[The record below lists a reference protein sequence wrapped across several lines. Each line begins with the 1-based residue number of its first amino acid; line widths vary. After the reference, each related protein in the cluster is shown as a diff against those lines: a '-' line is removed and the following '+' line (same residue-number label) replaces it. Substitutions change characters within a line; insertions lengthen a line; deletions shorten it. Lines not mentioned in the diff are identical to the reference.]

1 MIVTGKR
8 ANDAPD
14 APQEAPGDFMAKAPK
29 TPPKPLAVASQP
41 RKPGRTTSAKP
52 RAKKA
57 APTAEA
63 AVEPLVAT
71 QPVASEPA
79 AETVAPQPE
88 PAPDAANPFA
98 FPGEEQR
105 QMIETLSVNL
115 AKAAMT
121 AQAAIAEAA
130 LAQADRPAAL
140 SPDPFNVGPAMNS
153 VMTSLAARPDKL
165 FAAQADLFNRY
176 MDLWATTARRV
187 SGEESPQPS
196 KDKRFKD
203 PAWAENPMFDV
214 MRQSYLVTADW
225 MNGLVSSVEDVDPRT
240 KRRAEFFTKLLTDA
254 FSPSNFLASNP
265 AALKAMAET
274 NGESLVK
281 GMQNFAADLERGMGK
296 LKISQ
301 ADYGKFVV
309 GENVATAPGQVVWR
323 DELFELI
330 QFDAST
336 DKQRAIPL
344 LIFPPWI
351 NKFYILDLQPENS
364 MIRWLSGQ
372 GFTVFVCS
380 WVNPDASMA
389 AHDFD
394 DYLEKGIYRATQKVM
409 EQTGQDRLNTVGYC
423 IGGTLMGA
431 ALAHMAARG
440 DKRVNATTFFAA
452 QHDFE
457 EAGDLLL
464 FTDEHWLNEIEK
476 QMDAA
481 GGVLPGAAMAD
492 TFNALRAN
500 DLIWSFFV
508 SNYLMGKEPAAFDLL
523 FWNAD
528 QTRMPKALHMNYLR
542 SMYGAN
548 KLTKGE
554 FEIGGVRVDLSKV
567 KIPLYFQASREDHI
581 APMNSVYRS
590 AKAFRNADVTL
601 TLAGSGHIAGVVNPP
616 SAKKYQ
622 HWVNPNLPAT
632 LAEWQAGAQE
642 HPGSWWPHWAE
653 WLHARSGE
661 WVAARDPNKGP
672 LSPLEPAPGSYV
684 KVKS

>member
-1 MIVTGKR
+1 MAKR
-8 ANDAPD
+8 PTTPPHAPGADAPR
-14 APQEAPGDFMAKAPK
+14 A
-29 TPPKPLAVASQP
+29 P
-41 RKPGRTTSAKP
+41 RKAGRPTSAKP
-52 RAKKA
+52 PRPRAARAK
-57 APTAEA
+57 APPEQPAPDPVT
-63 AVEPLVAT
+63 EPK
-71 QPVASEPA
+71 
-79 AETVAPQPE
+79 
-88 PAPDAANPFA
+88 PAPDAA
-98 FPGEEQR
+98 PGSAIPGADQR
-105 QMIETLSVNL
+105 QMLETLSLNL

-130 LAQADRPAAL
+130 LSQADRPAAL
-140 SPDPFNVGPAMNS
+140 SPDPFNVGPAMTQ
-153 VMTSLAARPDKL
+153 VMSGLAARPDKL

-176 MDLWATTARRV
+176 MDLWASTTRRAA
-187 SGEESPQPS
+187 GEEAAAPPS

-203 PAWAENPMFDV
+203 PAWSENPMFDV

-225 MNGLVSSVEDVDPRT
+225 MNGLVSSVEDIDPRT

-265 AALKAMAET
+265 AALKALAET

-281 GMQNFAADLERGMGK
+281 GMQNFAADLERGAGK

-301 ADYGKFVV
+301 ADYGRFEV
-309 GENVATAPGQVVWR
+309 GRNVATAPGQVVWR
-323 DELFELI
+323 DDLFELI
-330 QFDAST
+330 QYDPAT
-336 DKQRAIPL
+336 DKQREIPL

-364 MIRWLSGQ
+364 MIRWLSSQ

-380 WVNPDASMA
+380 WVNPDVDKAGYG
-389 AHDFD
+389 FD
-394 DYLEKGIYRATQKVM
+394 DYLQKGVYRAIEKAL
-409 EQTGQDRLNTVGYC
+409 EQSKADHINTVGYC

-431 ALAHMAARG
+431 ALAHMAAKK
-440 DKRVNATTFFAA
+440 DDRVTANTFFAA
-452 QHDFE
+452 QHDFA

-464 FTDEHWLNEIEK
+464 FTDDHWLKEIEQ

-481 GGVLPGAAMAD
+481 GGVLPGAAMAE

-508 SNYLMGKEPAAFDLL
+508 SNYLLGKDPPAFDLL

-528 QTRMPKALHMNYLR
+528 QTRMPKTLHMDYLR
-542 SMYGAN
+542 SLYGRNA
-548 KLTKGE
+548 LAKGE

-567 KIPLYFQASREDHI
+567 RIPLYFQASREDHI

-590 AKAFRNADVTL
+590 ARAFTNADVTL

-622 HWVNPNLPAT
+622 HWTNPALPVT
-632 LAEWQAGAQE
+632 LAEWQAGAVE
-642 HPGSWWPHWAE
+642 HPGSWWDHWAE
-653 WLHARSGE
+653 WLHARSGG
-661 WVAARDPNKGP
+661 WVPARDPKTGP
-672 LSPLEPAPGSYV
+672 LPPLEPAPGSYV

>member
-1 MIVTGKR
+1 MAKR
-8 ANDAPD
+8 PSPPTADAPPR
-14 APQEAPGDFMAKAPK
+14 A
-29 TPPKPLAVASQP
+29 P
-41 RKPGRTTSAKP
+41 RKSGRPTSAKP
-52 RAKKA
+52 PRPRAARAKV
-57 APTAEA
+57 T
-63 AVEPLVAT
+63 
-71 QPVASEPA
+71 
-79 AETVAPQPE
+79 PE
-88 PAPDAANPFA
+88 PAPEAAPPQPEAKAPPAEAFA
-98 FPGEEQR
+98 FPGADQR
-105 QMIETLSVNL
+105 QMLETLSINL

-121 AQAAIAEAA
+121 AQSAIAEAA
-130 LAQADRPAAL
+130 LSQADRPAAL
-140 SPDPFNVGPAMNS
+140 SPDPFHVGPAMSS

-176 MDLWATTARRV
+176 MDLWASTTRRAA
-187 SGEESPQPS
+187 GDETPTTPS

-203 PAWAENPMFDV
+203 PAWSENPAFDV
-214 MRQSYLVTADW
+214 MRQSYLVTSDW
-225 MNGLVSSVEDVDPRT
+225 MNGLVSSVEDVDPLT

-265 AALKAMAET
+265 VALKALAES

-281 GMQNFAADLERGMGK
+281 GMQNFAADMERGAGK

-301 ADYGKFVV
+301 ADYGQFEV
-309 GENVATAPGQVVWR
+309 GVNVATAPGQVVWR

-330 QFDAST
+330 HFDPAT

-364 MIRWLSGQ
+364 MIRWLSAQ

-380 WVNPDASMA
+380 WVNPDVDKAGFG
-389 AHDFD
+389 FD
-394 DYLEKGIYRATQKVM
+394 DYLEKGIYRAVEKAL
-409 EQTGQDRLNTVGYC
+409 EQSKSKHINTVGYC

-431 ALAHMAARG
+431 ALAHMAAKG
-440 DKRVNATTFFAA
+440 DKRVTANTFFAA
-452 QHDFE
+452 QHDFA

-464 FTDEHWLNEIEK
+464 FTDEHWLNEVEQ

-481 GGVLPGAAMAD
+481 GGVLPGAAMAE

-508 SNYLMGKEPAAFDLL
+508 SNYLMGKDPPAFDLL

-528 QTRMPKALHMNYLR
+528 QTRMPKKLHMDYLR
-542 SMYGAN
+542 SMYGQNRLAR
-548 KLTKGE
+548 GE
-554 FEIGGVRVDLSKV
+554 FTIGGVKVDLSKV
-567 KIPLYFQASREDHI
+567 SIPLYFQASREDHI

-590 AKAFRNADVTL
+590 ARAFSNADVTL

-622 HWVNPNLPAT
+622 HWTNPDLPAT
-632 LAEWQAGAQE
+632 LGEWQAKAVE
-642 HPGSWWPHWAE
+642 HPGSWWEHWAA
-653 WLHARSGE
+653 WLHDKSGD
-661 WVAARDPNKGP
+661 WIPARDPQKGP
-672 LSPLEPAPGSYV
+672 LSPIEPAPGSYV

>member
-1 MIVTGKR
+1 MAKR
-8 ANDAPD
+8 PTPPTADAPPR
-14 APQEAPGDFMAKAPK
+14 A
-29 TPPKPLAVASQP
+29 P
-41 RKPGRTTSAKP
+41 RKAGRPTSAKP
-52 RAKKA
+52 PRPRAMKA
-57 APTAEA
+57 K
-63 AVEPLVAT
+63 
-71 QPVASEPA
+71 
-79 AETVAPQPE
+79 
-88 PAPDAANPFA
+88 PAPDAAPPPPPQAEAPAADAFA
-98 FPGEEQR
+98 FPGADQR
-105 QMIETLSVNL
+105 QMLETLSMNL

-121 AQAAIAEAA
+121 AQSAIAEAA
-130 LAQADRPAAL
+130 LSQADRPAAL

-153 VMTSLAARPDKL
+153 VMTSLASRPDKL

-176 MDLWATTARRV
+176 MDLWATTTRRAA
-187 SGEESPQPS
+187 GDETPAAHDAKLA
-196 KDKRFKD
+196 KDKRFRD
-203 PAWAENPMFDV
+203 PAWTENPAFDV

-225 MNGLVSSVEDVDPRT
+225 MNGLVSSVEDVDPLV

-265 AALKAMAET
+265 VALKALAES
-274 NGESLVK
+274 NGESLVR
-281 GMQNFAADLERGMGK
+281 GMQNFAADMERGAGK

-330 QFDAST
+330 QFDAAT

-364 MIRWLSGQ
+364 MIRWLSAQ

-380 WVNPDASMA
+380 WVNPDKDKAGFG
-389 AHDFD
+389 FD
-394 DYLEKGIYRATQKVM
+394 DYLEKGIYRAVEKAL
-409 EQTGQDRLNTVGYC
+409 EQSQAEHINTVGYC

-431 ALAHMAARG
+431 ALAHMAAKG
-440 DKRVNATTFFAA
+440 DTRVTANTFFAA
-452 QHDFE
+452 QHDFA

-464 FTDEHWLNEIEK
+464 FTDEHWLNEIEQ

-481 GGVLPGAAMAD
+481 GGVLPGAAMAE

-508 SNYLMGKEPAAFDLL
+508 SNYLMGKDPPAFDLL

-528 QTRMPKALHMNYLR
+528 QTRMPKKLHMDYLR
-542 SMYGAN
+542 SMYGQN
-548 KLTKGE
+548 KLARGE
-554 FEIGGVRVDLSKV
+554 FVIGGVKVDLSKV
-567 KIPLYFQASREDHI
+567 AIPLYFQASREDHI

-590 AKAFRNADVTL
+590 ARAFSGADVTL

-616 SAKKYQ
+616 SAHKYQ
-622 HWVNPNLPAT
+622 HWTNPALPAT
-632 LAEWQAGAQE
+632 LAEWQARAVE
-642 HPGSWWPHWAE
+642 HPGSWWEHWAA
-653 WLHARSGE
+653 WLHGKSGD
-661 WVAARDPNKGP
+661 WVPARDPKKGP
-672 LSPLEPAPGSYV
+672 LKPIEPAPGSYV

>member
-1 MIVTGKR
+1 
-8 ANDAPD
+8 
-14 APQEAPGDFMAKAPK
+14 MAKAPK
-29 TPPKPLAVASQP
+29 TPPTPLAVASQP

-52 RAKKA
+52 RAPRAKKA
-57 APTAEA
+57 ALTAEA
-63 AVEPLVAT
+63 AVEPLVAAT
-71 QPVASEPA
+71 QPVAPEPA
-79 AETVAPQPE
+79 AETAAPSPE
-88 PAPDAANPFA
+88 PAPDAAANPFA

-187 SGEESPQPS
+187 SGEEAPQPS

-330 QFDAST
+330 QFDAAT
-336 DKQRAIPL
+336 DQQRAIPL

-364 MIRWLSGQ
+364 MIRWLSSQ

-389 AHDFD
+389 GHDFD

-440 DKRVNATTFFAA
+440 DKRVNSTTFFAA

-554 FEIGGVRVDLSKV
+554 FEIGGERVDLSKV

-622 HWVNPNLPAT
+622 HWVNPNLPDT
-632 LAEWQAGAQE
+632 LAEWQAAAEE